1 MNSFSLPTNEAA
13 WQLFEC
19 YRGGRKVASHS
30 SGEIAEKATELWQ
43 NNFSK
48 SSGDVVDA
56 KMFNVEFSSG

>member
-1 MNSFSLPTNEAA
+1 M
-13 WQLFEC
+13 FEC
-19 YRGGRKVASHS
+19 YRGGKKVASHS